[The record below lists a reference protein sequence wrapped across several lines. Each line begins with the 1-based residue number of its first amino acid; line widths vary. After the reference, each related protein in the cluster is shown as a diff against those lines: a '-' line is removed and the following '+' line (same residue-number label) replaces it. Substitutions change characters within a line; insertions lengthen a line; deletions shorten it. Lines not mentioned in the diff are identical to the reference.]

1 MALRTHISPKMAS
14 RAPTT
19 RRSTPSGNRVRAGPT
34 AATTAASTTRATAMP
49 WKVERQS
56 RVSPAASTMVSASTA
71 STAQATKTVRTRAA
85 AFTEPPVSPSGT
97 AQLTAQR

>member
-1 MALRTHISPKMAS
+1 MALRSHISPNTAS

-34 AATTAASTTRATAMP
+34 AATTTASTTRAAAMP
-49 WKVERQS
+49 WNVERQS
-56 RVSPAASTMVSASTA
+56 RVSPAARMMVSASTA

-85 AFTEPPVSPSGT
+85 AFTEPPASAAGDG
-97 AQLTAQR
+97 AG